1 MTCHAGAG
9 GRIIVRMPDDPDR
22 LLVERARAGSKGAFA
37 ELVRRH
43 TRAVYRVA
51 LRLSGNPS
59 DAEEILQETFLQ
71 LHRTLGA
78 FRAEARLSTWLYRI
92 AVNAALMHLRRQRRH
107 EAERLDEHL
116 PGFDE
121 RGTLARIDIDYSVA
135 ARADRL
141 IEARELAAAALAA
154 LANLPEAYRVPFV
167 LRDLED
173 LGTEETAEIL
183 GLSVGLVRQRVHRA
197 RLALR
202 ACLTAL
208 AGGEA

>member
-1 MTCHAGAG
+1 MTCHTGAA
-9 GRIIVRMPDDPDR
+9 GRIKAGMPDDPDQ
-22 LLVERARAGSKGAFA
+22 LLVERARAGLPDAFP

-51 LRLSGNPS
+51 LRFSGNPS

-71 LHRTLGA
+71 FHRSLA
-78 FRAEARLSTWLYRI
+78 SFRAEARVSTWLYRI
-92 AVNAALMHLRRQRRH
+92 AVNAALMHLRRQVRH
-107 EAERLDEHL
+107 QAERLDDHF
-116 PGFDE
+116 PRFDE
-121 RGTLARIDIDYSVA
+121 RGRLARLDIDYSVA

-141 IEARELAAAALAA
+141 IEARELYATALAA
-154 LANLPEAYRVPFV
+154 LASLPEAYRMPFV
-167 LRDLED
+167 LRDLEE

-183 GLSVGLVRQRVHRA
+183 GLSVSVVRQRVHRA

-202 ACLTAL
+202 ARLSAL